1 VREKIWPYADRKNR
15 VARFL
20 KDPVAFGSDFVV
32 DCGSTRRRAK
42 GYKSSARSSAEF
54 RRRPGSFSRHDPINS
69 FNPAGSDELICDGG
83 SGVADITF

>member
-1 VREKIWPYADRKNR
+1 MEKISLYAERRNR

-20 KDPVAFGSDFVV
+20 NEPVAFGFEAAA
-32 DCGSTRRRAK
+32 CGSIRRRAK

-54 RRRPGSFSRHDPINS
+54 RLRPGSFSRHDPINS

-83 SGVADITF
+83 RGVADITY